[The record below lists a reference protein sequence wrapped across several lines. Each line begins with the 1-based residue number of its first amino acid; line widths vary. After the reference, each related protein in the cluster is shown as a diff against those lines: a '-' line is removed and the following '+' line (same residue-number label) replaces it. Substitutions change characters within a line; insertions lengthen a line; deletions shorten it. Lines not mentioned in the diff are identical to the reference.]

1 MPVKK
6 WLDEQWLD
14 EVFSGRVRD
23 YERNGNFV
31 SFAGPTPTNCIRCL
45 RGSLG
50 PRAQSSGCHR
60 HNLICDECWD
70 AIKP

>member
-23 YERNGNFV
+23 YERNGQYYLV
-31 SFAGPTPTNCIRCL
+31 C
-45 RGSLG
+45 
-50 PRAQSSGCHR
+50 RAYPNQLHTLPARFIGAES
-60 HNLICDECWD
+60 
-70 AIKP
+70 AIIGVPSA